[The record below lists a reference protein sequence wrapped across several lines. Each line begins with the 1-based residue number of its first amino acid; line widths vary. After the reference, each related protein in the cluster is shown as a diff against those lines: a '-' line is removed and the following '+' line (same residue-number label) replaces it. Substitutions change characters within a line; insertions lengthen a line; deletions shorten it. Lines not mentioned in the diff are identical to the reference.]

1 MKQRIAF
8 FLASLRGGGAEKN
21 VVNLANYFI
30 ENGFNVD
37 IVLVQETGPY
47 LRDLHK
53 NVRII
58 GLNKTRSIY
67 SIFALRMYLLEVN
80 PDALLSHVIHI
91 NLVTILAKLLL
102 FKKIK
107 TRIVICSVNSLTA
120 PIVKN
125 GQVKLIHIAQLKL
138 ITFLYSLADGI
149 IFSSKA
155 AMTEAFS
162 YKSSLQNR
170 SICIYNPVVTDS
182 MIEYSSNRAPY
193 EKITF
198 VAAGRLEEQKN
209 FSLLINAF
217 FIVKQSLDAQ
227 LIILGEG
234 SLRAKLVNQANE
246 LGLQN
251 DISFI
256 GFVDDLNSY
265 IKRSD
270 AFVLS
275 SLWEGFGNVIAE
287 SLALGVPVVSTDCP
301 FGPSEILCDGK
312 YGQLV
317 PVNNV
322 EALSVAMLK
331 SINSPISKDELVE
344 RSKDFLVDRIALQY
358 QHYLLEV

>member
-67 SIFALRMYLLEVN
+67 SIFALRIYLLEVN

-107 TRIVICSVNSLTA
+107 TRIVISPANSLTT
-120 PIVKN
+120 PIAKN

-138 ITFLYSLADGI
+138 ITCLYSIADGI

-155 AMTEAFS
+155 GMTEALS

-234 SLRAKLVNQANE
+234 SLRAKLANQANE

-256 GFVDDLNSY
+256 GFVDDPCSY
-265 IKRSD
+265 MKRSD

-275 SLWEGFGNVIAE
+275 SLWEGFGNVIAV
-287 SLALGVPVVSTDCP
+287 SLALGVQVVSTDCP
-301 FGPSEILCDGK
+301 SGPSEILCDGK

-331 SINSPISKDELVE
+331 SIHSPINRDILVE